1 MKNFL
6 HNLFHGIFWLWNIMF
21 LAVVYAGIMPIIGIA
36 LIIATWEGFIPLEFF
51 FTLSGLVI
59 IPTVCTV
66 IAGKYLYKY
75 PLQLIRLF
83 YGVETPLFV
92 LCLIRLF
99 MLRELTPASNLV
111 IGTAIICIF
120 AFAFELVYRYGDRN
134 PKIAGM
140 QLICHSLMVVVG
152 LYIAAI
158 LVFYAIP
165 IAAILLRE
173 FLKFEWLIT
182 FVQIF
187 LNNPILAIWWVGL
200 FFLLFFF
207 SAALFVAMPPAMAGF
222 YIFSGQQIW
231 RKFAAQY
238 GKKNAILGSGG
249 VITAWLILFIS
260 FQNQPQIQAFKL
272 LENPAIQD
280 SDRQELIAK
289 SDLIQAGLVN
299 AYLAAYRYM
308 GTDNNIHIREMYSQ
322 TFGLS
327 KSTAQNIQN
336 NYNLLMS
343 PFLYKGSFAD
353 DTKAEKLYDQF
364 FDAPIQKQER
374 KLIKHALQ
382 STYNQ
387 EEAKAGVLNIDD
399 EKIFL
404 AKQQITIDEK
414 GDWADIEIYEK
425 YLNQTTQEE
434 EVFYSFS
441 LPESAVITGVWLGNT
456 DNKDNRFTFQVSP
469 RGAAQKVYNAQ
480 VKRRIDPALLEQ
492 VGPRHYRLRA
502 FPVPPKLFS
511 LGGNLNTQIPRELH
525 LWLTYKVMR
534 QKEGWVLPHLGEKR
548 NVFWS
553 YKTQRIYNGKE
564 VKTSANNWLP
574 EFINPSQ
581 EYPAIFH
588 QVKLPGGY
596 VISAKPLENK
606 DYVLPQGKRVAVVL
620 DTSRSM
626 AANSKAVQESF
637 KWLKNNSFADNNL
650 ANNDADLYLTAFA
663 SKEPDRIDDIN
674 GFNVAK
680 LTYYGTLDYQEMIG
694 QFEKL
699 RGNTVYDAILLL
711 TDEGSYELSKDSK
724 DITKVSAPLWMVHL
738 GGLPRAYNDATLKL
752 IQDSRGGVATQIS
765 EVLPRLAT
773 QAKLGQ
779 SVVSV
784 VDGYA
789 WFMENNKPLDI
800 TSLPKELEENKQ
812 SESDINWFEPLAAR
826 QLIIGLGKN
835 VDVKNLGGLDVIH
848 AIAKNFKIVSPYSS
862 MIVLV
867 NDAQRQELKKAES
880 QKDRFDRQVEDGKK
894 ELTKPVDAMK
904 SSSIPEPEE
913 WLGILVAI
921 AFLIV
926 AKRQQRSDY

>member
-6 HNLFHGIFWLWNIMF
+6 HSLFHGIFWLWNIMF
-21 LAVVYAGIMPIIGIA
+21 LLVVYAGIMPIIGVAVIV
-36 LIIATWEGFIPLEFF
+36 ATWEGFIPVEFF
-51 FTLSGLVI
+51 LTLAGLVI
-59 IPTVCTV
+59 IPIACTV

-99 MLRELTPASNLV
+99 MLRELTPASSLV

-134 PKIAGM
+134 PKIAWL
-140 QLICHSLMVVVG
+140 QLICHSLMAVVG

-158 LVFYAIP
+158 LLFYAIP
-165 IAAILLRE
+165 IAAILVRE
-173 FLKFEWLIT
+173 FFRFQWLMTFFEILFRERFLALWWLGI
-182 FVQIF
+182 
-187 LNNPILAIWWVGL
+187 
-200 FFLLFFF
+200 FFLLFCF
-207 SAALFVAMPPAMAGF
+207 SAALFVVMPPAMAGF

-238 GKKNAILGSGG
+238 DKKNAVLGSGAA
-249 VITAWLILFIS
+249 ITAWLILFIA
-260 FQNQPQIQAFKL
+260 FQNQPQIPAFNL
-272 LENPAIQD
+272 LAKPAITD
-280 SDRQELIAK
+280 SDRQELLAK
-289 SDLIQAGLVN
+289 SDLIRTGLVN
-299 AYLAAYRYM
+299 AYLASYRYM
-308 GTDNNIHIREMYSQ
+308 GTDNNIHIKEMYSQ
-322 TFGLS
+322 TFGLPES
-327 KSTAQNIQN
+327 VAQGVQNSYNI
-336 NYNLLMS
+336 LMS
-343 PFLYKGSFAD
+343 PFLYKGNFDD
-353 DTKAEKLYDQF
+353 DTKAEKIYAKF
-364 FDAPIQKQER
+364 FDVPIQKQER

-404 AKQQITIDEK
+404 AKQEITVNEK

-456 DNKDNRFTFQVSP
+456 NNRDSRFTFQVSP

-480 VKRRIDPALLEQ
+480 VQRRIDPALLEQ

-511 LGGNLNTQIPRELH
+511 LEVNLNPQIPRELH
-525 LWLTYKVMR
+525 LWVTYKVMR
-534 QKEGWVLPHLGEKR
+534 QKEGWALPHLGEKR
-548 NVFWS
+548 NVFWN
-553 YKTQRIYNGKE
+553 YKTERIYNGKQ
-564 VKTSANNWLP
+564 VKNYQNNWLP
-574 EFINPSQ
+574 EFINASQ

-588 QVKLPGGY
+588 QVNLPGGY
-596 VISAKPLENK
+596 IISAKPLGDG
-606 DYVLPQGKRVAVVL
+606 DYVSAQGKRVAVVL

-626 AANSKAVQESF
+626 VNHSQAVQESF
-637 KWLKNNSFADNNL
+637 NWLKNHGFAENNL
-650 ANNDADLYLTAFA
+650 ANNDADLYLTAFG
-663 SKEPDRIDDIN
+663 KEPDRIDDISK
-674 GFNVAK
+674 FNPSKVIF
-680 LTYYGTLDYQEMIG
+680 YGTLDYQDMIG

-699 RGNTVYDAILLL
+699 RGNTIYDAILLL

-724 DITKVSAPLWMVHL
+724 DIPKLSAPLWMVHL

-752 IQDSRGGVATQIS
+752 IQDSRGGVATQIP

-773 QAKLGQ
+773 QAKLGA

-800 TSLPKELEENKQ
+800 KSLQKELEVNKQ
-812 SESDINWFEPLAAR
+812 LENNTNWFEPLGAR
-826 QLIIGLGKN
+826 QLIIGLAKN
-835 VDVKNLGGLDVIH
+835 VDVNNLGGLDVIH

-867 NDAQRQELKKAES
+867 NEQQKQELKRAES
-880 QKDRFDRQVEDGKK
+880 EKNRFDREVENGKK
-894 ELTKPVDAMK
+894 ELTKPTDMMK
-904 SSSIPEPEE
+904 SSSIPEPES
-913 WLGILVAI
+913 WLGILTAI

-926 AKRQQRSDY
+926 VKRQQLKAH